1 MKDLNVTPEM
11 SKLLGE
17 NILTSRRH
25 KQQSSEQE
33 SNSIVNNSK
42 NWKIRIL
49 WSLKDSTQLKK
60 QPGEWKGSYIAKICK
75 LYIV

>member
-25 KQQSSEQE
+25 KQQPSEQE

-42 NWKIRIL
+42 N
-49 WSLKDSTQLKK
+49 
-60 QPGEWKGSYIAKICK
+60 
-75 LYIV
+75 